1 VQRSSGGVRACLG
14 ARREPETAT
23 LERKLDHGC
32 GGSAAAAAGGCAAAR
47 ITRRV
52 SRSVPVV

>member
-1 VQRSSGGVRACLG
+1 VQRSGGCVRACLG
-14 ARREPETAT
+14 ASREPETAT
-23 LERKLDHGC
+23 LGRKLCHGC
-32 GGSAAAAAGGCAAAR
+32 GGSAAAAAGGRAAAC

>member
-32 GGSAAAAAGGCAAAR
+32 GGSAAAAPGGCAAAR